1 MREVY
6 LHLIWKE
13 TRSRNSRKWIFVICL
28 IDRSG
33 AMLVWMLKM
42 VQEAETPSLTQG
54 SNMQNELIDPATLT
68 FDL

>member
-1 MREVY
+1 
-6 LHLIWKE
+6 
-13 TRSRNSRKWIFVICL
+13 
-28 IDRSG
+28 
-33 AMLVWMLKM
+33 MLVWMLKM